1 MIPRNTIQLVKVFEG
16 FSPTA
21 YLCPAGIATI
31 GYGTIKYPNGKRVSL
46 KDPPITTSQ
55 AEEYM
60 SFELEDCVRSVLRLC
75 PALEGDQLGA
85 IVDFTYNL
93 GVGNLQTST
102 LRRKINAG
110 EWDEVPEQLNR
121 WVYGGG
127 RKLRGL
133 VLRRA
138 AEGSYYG

>member
-1 MIPRNTIQLVKVFEG
+1 MIPRNTIHLVKIFEG
-16 FSPTA
+16 FSLTA

-46 KDPPITTSQ
+46 KDHPITISQ
-55 AEEYM
+55 AEEFM
-60 SFELEDCVRSVLRLC
+60 AFELEDCVRSVLRLC
-75 PALEGDQLGA
+75 PSLNGDQLGA

-110 EWDEVPEQLNR
+110 AWDDVPDELNK

-127 RKLRGL
+127 KKLKGL
-133 VLRRA
+133 MLRRR
-138 AEGSYYG
+138 AEAVYFN